1 MPQETTPNWQ
11 PGFLKNETVILK
23 PVEEND
29 FEALYRVAADPA
41 IWEQHP
47 ERDRYKREVF
57 QQYFNSA
64 IASQSAFLIL
74 DKPSGN
80 LIGSTRFYDY
90 RANPSSIA
98 IGFTFLAKAYW
109 GGVANKA
116 VKQLMLDYAFQ
127 FVDRVFFHIG
137 AENIRSQKAI
147 VKLSAKKV
155 REYQKEHRNVSEVH
169 YEYALEK
176 SDWFKT

>member
-1 MPQETTPNWQ
+1 
-11 PGFLKNETVILK
+11 
-23 PVEEND
+23 
-29 FEALYRVAADPA
+29 
-41 IWEQHP
+41 
-47 ERDRYKREVF
+47 
-57 QQYFNSA
+57 
-64 IASQSAFLIL
+64 
-74 DKPSGN
+74 
-80 LIGSTRFYDY
+80 
-90 RANPSSIA
+90 
-98 IGFTFLAKAYW
+98 
-109 GGVANKA
+109 
-116 VKQLMLDYAFQ
+116 MLDYAFQ